1 MSLPA
6 SLRPAVPDWLR
17 QALHRARLRLRGK
30 IVRCGPGARIDSYTK
45 FDGRATLDAATTIF
59 GSRVGRWTYFGK
71 NTLVIYSDVGAFCSI
86 AANVVIGGGRH
97 PTDRVTTSPLFYSAA
112 HDNQWGVVAEP
123 MPRREELPRTHVGND
138 VWIGYSAVV
147 LPGMRVG
154 DGAVVGAGAV
164 VTQDVEPYSIVAG
177 VPARSLRMR
186 FEPGDV
192 EWLLA
197 LRWWD
202 WPDARLKALRARFS
216 SVASLREALVS
227 EAAGVAACPAP

>member
-1 MSLPA
+1 
-6 SLRPAVPDWLR
+6 
-17 QALHRARLRLRGK
+17 
-30 IVRCGPGARIDSYTK
+30 
-45 FDGRATLDAATTIF
+45 
-59 GSRVGRWTYFGK
+59 
-71 NTLVIYSDVGAFCSI
+71 
-86 AANVVIGGGRH
+86 
-97 PTDRVTTSPLFYSAA
+97 
-112 HDNQWGVVAEP
+112 
-123 MPRREELPRTHVGND
+123 
-138 VWIGYSAVV
+138 
-147 LPGMRVG
+147 
-154 DGAVVGAGAV
+154 VVGAGAV